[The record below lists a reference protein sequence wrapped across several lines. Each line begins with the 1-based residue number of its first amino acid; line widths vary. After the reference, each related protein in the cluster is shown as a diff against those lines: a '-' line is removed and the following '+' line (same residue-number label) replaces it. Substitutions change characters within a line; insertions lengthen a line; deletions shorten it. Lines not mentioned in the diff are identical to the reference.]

1 MSELFDIEKAQT
13 ESREFEE
20 FDFEALLH
28 KYGPDG
34 LWELSD
40 KLRDI
45 AMKDAEASRIAK
57 WTGDEDAFYR

>member
-20 FDFEALLH
+20 FDFEALLN